1 MASAN
6 KGHSAESRDL
16 SGGTKL
22 SALGRNIAPAQART
36 VAGDRAQGGRRAR
49 SGGLDGIRALAVL
62 AVMAFHEGLPWMPGG
77 FLGVDVF
84 FVLSGYLITD
94 LLVAQFERDGRLG
107 LRGFWVRRARRL
119 LPALAVVL
127 VTVTAAVTVFEPEE
141 IPALRDALLGAM
153 TFSSNWS
160 QAMTHQSYFTAFGPP
175 PPLQH
180 LWSLAVEEQFYLIW
194 PLVLALVL
202 AGTHRKRL
210 AAGLAWAGAA
220 ASAAVMAMVYV
231 PGSDPSL
238 VYYGTDTHASGLLI
252 GAALALTFPL
262 ARLSAVSALTA
273 RQLDYAG
280 VLGLAALAY
289 AVTHFA
295 GSDSA
300 LYPDGLVFAALSA
313 AAVVAAAAAP
323 GRIARI
329 LGWGPLRWLGVRS
342 YGIYLWHWPVIALA
356 GAVAGPRADPAL
368 TRLAETAVPIALAAA
383 SWRWIEEPVLR
394 RGFREVLRQRR
405 AQIGGALAAVPR
417 SPARVLPLGA
427 AGAFFAV
434 ACVAGYGVL
443 NPPGGPTLEQQIAA
457 GEKIAAAS
465 QAGHRAGRDRD
476 PAATVAAAH
485 QPRGEGSMVTAI
497 GDSVM
502 LSCAEGLE
510 YELPGIY
517 INAFVSR
524 QMDQGVQV
532 IQQLAARGQLRPIV
546 LLGLGTNGNMAASE
560 ISQVRRAIGPHRWL
574 VLINTYE
581 PRPWEEPVNDIIAAA
596 ASHDPNV
603 RLVNWYG
610 AIENH
615 TNMLRDDQVHPLPP
629 GAVLYATLI
638 KAAIGSLPPTPPTS
652 LKG

>member
-1 MASAN
+1 
-6 KGHSAESRDL
+6 
-16 SGGTKL
+16 L
-22 SALGRNIAPAQART
+22 SAVAGESAPGQARE
-36 VAGDRAQGGRRAR
+36 VAEASRQRARRAR

-62 AVMAFHEGLPWMPGG
+62 AVMAFHEGISWVPGG

-94 LLVAQFERDGRLG
+94 LLVAQFSRDGRLN

-119 LPALAVVL
+119 LPALGAVL

-141 IPALRDALLGAM
+141 LPVLRDALLGAI

-194 PLVLALVL
+194 PLVLAVVL
-202 AGTHRKRL
+202 ARTGRRRL
-210 AAGLAWAGAA
+210 AAGLAWAGAV

-262 ARLSAVSALTA
+262 ARLGAVSAMTA

-280 VLGLAALAY
+280 VLGLAALAW

-295 GSDSA
+295 GSDPA
-300 LYPDGLVFAALSA
+300 LYPDGLVFAALAA

-323 GRIARI
+323 GRIAKV

-342 YGIYLWHWPVIALA
+342 YGIYLWHWPVIALF
-356 GAVAGPRADPAL
+356 GAVAGRGASTAEA
-368 TRLAETAVPIALAAA
+368 RLVETALPVALAAA
-383 SWRWIEEPVLR
+383 SWRWLEEPILLQGMR
-394 RGFREVLRQRR
+394 AVLRQRV
-405 AQIGGALAAVPR
+405 AQMAGALAAAR
-417 SPARVLPLGA
+417 RYPARALPLAVPA
-427 AGAFFAV
+427 ALVAV
-434 ACVAGYGVL
+434 ACTAGYGIL

-457 GEKIAAAS
+457 GEKVAAAS
-465 QAGHRAGRDRD
+465 EASRPAGIRPGRQATRGGR
-476 PAATVAAAH
+476 PVAAVAASAG
-485 QPRGEGSMVTAI
+485 PRVAGSMVTAI

-502 LSCAEGLE
+502 LACAEGLE

-517 INAFVSR
+517 INAVVSR

-532 IQQLAARGQLRPIV
+532 VQQLAARGQLRPVV

-560 ISQVRRAIGPHRWL
+560 INQVRSAIGPNRWL
-574 VLINTYE
+574 VLINTYD
-581 PRPWEEPVNDIIAAA
+581 PRPWEEPVNAIIDAAA
-596 ASHDPNV
+596 HDKHV
-603 RLVNWYG
+603 LLVNWYG

-629 GAVLYATLI
+629 GAVLYASLI
-638 KAAIGSLPPTPPTS
+638 KAAIETIPLTPPARS
-652 LKG
+652 RPSR